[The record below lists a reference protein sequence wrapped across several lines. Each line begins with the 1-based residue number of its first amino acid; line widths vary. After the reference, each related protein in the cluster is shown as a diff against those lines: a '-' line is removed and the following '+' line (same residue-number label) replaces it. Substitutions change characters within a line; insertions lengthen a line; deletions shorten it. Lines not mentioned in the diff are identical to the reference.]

1 MQLHS
6 NIIGQGTP
14 FVILHGFL
22 GMSDNWKTLGIK
34 FAEQG
39 YEVHLVDQRN
49 HGHSF
54 HNEVFNYEV
63 LVEDLK
69 QYCKLHHLENIILLG
84 HSMGGKTAMLFAA
97 KYPELVSKLLV
108 ADIAPR
114 FYPIH
119 HDAIM
124 EGLSSL
130 DFSVIKSRGEADQHL
145 SRYVSD
151 FGTRQFLLKNLYWK
165 DKGKLA
171 LRVNLEAL
179 KENVSEVGEP
189 LPSHLMFV
197 KDTLFL
203 RGDRSEYISL
213 SDEGLIKTHFPKAK
227 IVTIKNAGHWL
238 HAENPTDFYNAVMN
252 FVIFNHNESNN

>member
-1 MQLHS
+1 
-6 NIIGQGTP
+6 
-14 FVILHGFL
+14 
-22 GMSDNWKTLGIK
+22 
-34 FAEQG
+34 
-39 YEVHLVDQRN
+39 
-49 HGHSF
+49 
-54 HNEVFNYEV
+54 
-63 LVEDLK
+63 
-69 QYCKLHHLENIILLG
+69 
-84 HSMGGKTAMLFAA
+84 MGGALFC
-97 KYPELVSKLLV
+97 
-108 ADIAPR
+108 
-114 FYPIH
+114 
-119 HDAIM
+119 
-124 EGLSSL
+124 LSSF